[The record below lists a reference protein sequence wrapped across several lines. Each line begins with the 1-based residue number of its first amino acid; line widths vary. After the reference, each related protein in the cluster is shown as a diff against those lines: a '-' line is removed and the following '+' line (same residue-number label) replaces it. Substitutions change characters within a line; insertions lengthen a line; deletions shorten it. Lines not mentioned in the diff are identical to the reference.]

1 VTEKVA
7 RGFVSRLFEWSG
19 ALVGR
24 KLSLI
29 FVVDDEKIIA
39 TTLAAILSQSGF
51 RAEAFTNP
59 LDALKKAHTEA
70 PDLLLSDVVM
80 PEMSGIDLAIQL
92 REVCPSCRIL
102 LFSGQAATSDMLD
115 VARKQGHEFNI
126 LSKPVHPTDLL
137 AAISSLSAS
146 KADGLDQIN

>member
-1 VTEKVA
+1 MTEKVA

-80 PEMSGIDLAIQL
+80 PEMSGIDFLVRVRSEQNMVPFGFITSENSTSMRDLAMNSGATFLICKPFSPEDVQDAL
-92 REVCPSCRIL
+92 SPIL
-102 LFSGQAATSDMLD
+102 G
-115 VARKQGHEFNI
+115 RC
-126 LSKPVHPTDLL
+126 
-137 AAISSLSAS
+137 
-146 KADGLDQIN
+146 